1 MWPGVFYAVAWD
13 VAWGVLRRGLGVAWG
28 VLRPGL
34 GCGLGCFTPWSGCGL
49 GVSHRCCSLVCA
61 TILLQRHAQSGLNP
75 ALIVKSDL
83 TKLSPISIINKYA
96 DEIHILV
103 AQYCDVDLTAEFE
116 NILCWAASKLRR

>member
-1 MWPGVFYAVAWD
+1 MWPGVFYALAWVWPWVFYAVAWD
-13 VAWGVLRRGLGVAWG
+13 VAWD

-34 GCGLGCFTPWSGCGL
+34 GCGL
-49 GVSHRCCSLVCA
+49 GVSHRCCSLVYA

-75 ALIVKSDL
+75 ALIMKSDL

-116 NILCWAASKLRR
+116 NIQCWAASNLSR